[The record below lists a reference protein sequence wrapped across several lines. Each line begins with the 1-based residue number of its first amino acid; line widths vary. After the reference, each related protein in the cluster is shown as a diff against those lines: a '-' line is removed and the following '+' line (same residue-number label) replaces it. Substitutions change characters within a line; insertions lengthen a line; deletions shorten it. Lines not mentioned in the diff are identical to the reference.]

1 MATNKAIDDASLHRH
16 EDVSQEQEP
25 DLKHVATSNKHGDR
39 AAELIGNQ
47 HIELTEEDVSAFQE
61 AEPHFNH
68 CRRCITLPSHP
79 EPA

>member
-1 MATNKAIDDASLHRH
+1 MATNKAVDDASLHRH

-47 HIELTEEDVSAFQE
+47 HIELTEEDVSAFPGSRASFQ
-61 AEPHFNH
+61 P
-68 CRRCITLPSHP
+68 LPSMHHSP
-79 EPA
+79 RSP